1 MKNLLLTIL
10 ILIAG
15 FNLNAQYCTSIA
27 DTPYSHEIVRVA
39 ISNFLTSFSNETNCF
54 SLIGTKGMASGLSNR
69 YSDFTTDS
77 NMTIPQLTRNSSY
90 QLSVKT
96 KNCSSIGYGGIRIA
110 YIDYNHDG
118 DFLDSMEKIIID
130 SVYSTDSI
138 KTIDFSVPSGNYIGK
153 TRLRIVY
160 RFTTSI
166 SSMQSCGMTT
176 MAGETEDYWVE
187 IQNCNGYYGQK
198 NVKQKI
204 TSTTTPCNGSFEI
217 DSVYSNRLYLIEYR
231 IGGTFY
237 SKIKKSNS
245 YNTILIDS
253 FCNDSIYDI
262 QITDECNAYWVGIAN
277 LKLCTGLSSTITP
290 SGTITK
296 SIGSSITLN
305 STGSTGY
312 TSVQWFKNGLLIPG
326 VNTQTLSI
334 PNLIPNDSGCYFAK
348 YFYSN
353 GCTVN
358 SNQTCLSIAATS
370 TPKCSEFKN
379 INYTKSG
386 NTFAFTSSGSS
397 TVPYPYTVRYT
408 WTFSN
413 GQTSTQKNPTTSFTS
428 FPAWAKLKICI
439 DSGTTTICCD
449 SSMRD
454 SITNCQMYCSI
465 TKMNDSLKVTATGGK
480 APRTYHWST
489 GVWGEKIKAVNA
501 GTYVVTV
508 TDSVGCTTT
517 CYYIISSTN
526 PCANYKNFT
535 WTKTGNTYIFS
546 ANIPSNY
553 IVDYTWKWDSNQV
566 STQAHPSITIPPG
579 TQKTVRLKF
588 CIRDSAQNIICCD
601 SSDKIVS
608 QTATPLPCN
617 VKANFKWTVLSNGQI
632 QFNDSTTPVTSQ
644 MYTYYW
650 TFGDGTNSTQ
660 KNPLKTY
667 ATNGTKTVCL
677 IARRW
682 LNSNNMYCEDTICK
696 NVTVT
701 NASPCN
707 RLEPR
712 FTWTSTGGVYHFTHT
727 TNLTGFNLVGL
738 SYVVHN
744 SNTTYTTANPTH
756 TFTTNG
762 TYSVTL
768 TVVAYDV
775 TSGTTCTKTITK
787 TFYVNTSVCGCFKAY
802 NTFTRTGMTA
812 HFTNSSSCVDTTT
825 QYRYKFGNGD
835 TSNQAS
841 PNYTYPLPGLYR
853 TVMYITRTVNGVTCK
868 DSFVRIVQITTANPC
883 KDSGYTTYYTQPCP
897 SYHYPICG
905 CDTVTY
911 QNYCYA
917 TRAGIKQYTYGPCP
931 NDTHYVKICG
941 YVYRDIN
948 QNCAHD
954 SFDQPLSGITI
965 KFNTSPA
972 RYVYTN
978 TAGYYQIYLPKGTYQ
993 ISQDLTFRN
1002 PPVNQLCPA
1011 SNASIT
1017 VSATTGGTTYCN
1029 NNFYDTTSTC
1039 PDLAVSIHRVGTIT
1053 PGFKSI
1059 KSIRYYNRGA
1069 TPITGVVLKYRFLS
1083 ALTVLSTTTATY
1095 TVSGNV
1101 ITWNL
1106 GTIPAYSSGTKTA
1119 YLQTPTSLALGTAV
1133 VDSVW
1138 IEPVGGDCNP
1148 NNNLAT
1154 YNDTCIGS
1162 YDPNDKTAYPATIID
1177 TSVKS
1182 IDYLVRFQNTGTAPA
1197 HNVRIEDFIDAN
1209 FEKASLKIND
1219 YSHTMNTHFD
1229 DNGKV
1234 YFEFPNIMLPDS
1246 GTDYEAS
1253 QGFVSYTI
1261 HLKNNLPIGT
1271 QLKNTAEIY
1280 FDFNE
1285 AVVTNTTVNTIVLK
1299 SSSGVQTQIGGLNIS
1314 LYPNPTNYNASFE
1327 VNIDKAQ
1334 VVSYTLYDVQGKE
1347 VLSKSIKAKAGL
1359 LQETLHLN
1367 EFNSGIYILQLN
1379 INNQYQSIKIV
1390 KD

>member
-1 MKNLLLTIL
+1 MKKLLLLTLL
-10 ILIAG
+10 ILLVG
-15 FNLNAQYCTSIA
+15 FRANSQYCSSA
-27 DTPYSHEIVRVA
+27 GS
-39 ISNFLTSFSNETNCF
+39 TNTYHDINQVHIGNAASVLLNNITACN
-54 SLIGTKGMASGLSNR
+54 SLIGSQGIAMGTSVAGS
-69 YSDFTTDS
+69 YSDFTIDT
-77 NMTIPQLTRNSSY
+77 TIPKPILKNGETYWLTIKSSD
-90 QLSVKT
+90 
-96 KNCSSIGYGGIRIA
+96 CIGNTTGGIRIA
-110 YIDYNHDG
+110 YIDWNRNG
-118 DFLDSMEKIIID
+118 TFETSETIIID
-130 SVYSTDSI
+130 SAYTLDSI
-138 KTIDFSVPSGNYIGK
+138 KSVGFTAPFNLVAGVS
-153 TRLRIVY
+153 RLRVVY
-160 RFTTSI
+160 RYNTSL
-166 SSMQSCGMTT
+166 SSMNPCGLTNMF
-176 MAGETEDYWVE
+176 GETEDYAINLVNC
-187 IQNCNGYYGQK
+187 QNHTVSIIPSGSYVSLGIGDSFTMQSSATNIPSGSLGVQWYK
-198 NVKQKI
+198 NNFPIVGATK
-204 TSTTTPCNGSFEI
+204 SF
-217 DSVYSNRLYLIEYR
+217 
-231 IGGTFY
+231 FH
-237 SKIKKSNS
+237 
-245 YNTILIDS
+245 IDS
-253 FCNDSIYDI
+253 F
-262 QITDECNAYWVGIAN
+262 
-277 LKLCTGLSSTITP
+277 SSQDT
-290 SGTITK
+290 
-296 SIGSSITLN
+296 
-305 STGSTGY
+305 
-312 TSVQWFKNGLLIPG
+312 
-326 VNTQTLSI
+326 
-334 PNLIPNDSGCYFAK
+334 GCYKVLYTF
-348 YFYSN
+348 SN
-353 GCTVN
+353 GCTVYSPTFCIKQKN
-358 SNQTCLSIAATS
+358 SS
-370 TPKCSEFKN
+370 PKCSEFKK

-386 NTFAFTSSGSS
+386 TNFYFTSSGPT
-397 TVPYPYTVRYT
+397 TVPSPYTVRYN

-413 GQTSTQKNPTTSFTS
+413 GQTSTQKNPSTTFTT
-428 FPAWAKLKICI
+428 FPAWAKLKVCI

-660 KNPLKTY
+660 KNPLKAY

-696 NVTVT
+696 NVAVT

-707 RLEPR
+707 RLEPK

-853 TVMYITRTVNGVTCK
+853 TVMYITRTVNGITCK

-917 TRAGIKQYTYGPCP
+917 TRAGVKQYTYGPCP

-1154 YNDTCIGS
+1154 YNDTCVGS

-1334 VVSYTLYDVQGKE
+1334 DVSYTLYDVQGKE